1 MNRTKFNQASWSCFS
16 GLLLMY
22 LCVVAG
28 CNTML
33 DTILPEQDRK
43 AGFVEEEKRREQFI
57 EKRQGADI
65 RWLLKNSVK
74 NGMSKS
80 DVNRVMGED
89 GEREFNDSSLLA
101 NEGLYRA
108 DDKVY
113 RWGPDRDGNS
123 YMLVFRDEHLIN
135 FENFSEEWDQ

>member
-1 MNRTKFNQASWSCFS
+1 MNFVNFS
-16 GLLLMY
+16 KVSFSLFSVGLILSIS
-22 LCVVAG
+22 VIAG

-33 DTILPEQDRK
+33 DTFLPVQDRK
-43 AGFVEEEKRREQFI
+43 AGFAKEEQHREQFI
-57 EKRQGADI
+57 ETRKPADI

-74 NGMSKS
+74 NGMSKA
-80 DVNRVMGED
+80 DVDRVMGED
-89 GEREFNDSSLLA
+89 GEREFNDSNLLA

-108 DDKVY
+108 DDKIY

-123 YMLVFRDEHLIN
+123 YMLVFRDGHLIN